1 MNKGFAD
8 LRLTTWLRR
17 LKHLINLD
25 FHLQCTVLGHR
36 HKSSARQLLNDL
48 PDALFNRLGIS
59 LNCDVR
65 IDWCFIR
72 IRHASE
78 LLDLSGKGLLI
89 KTLDVAFNENIQRAF
104 GEDFDECR
112 AITLD

>member
-1 MNKGFAD
+1 MQRRASERPLHSRLCKFYSTGVCLEAANGIEPMNKGFAD

-25 FHLQCTVLGHR
+25 FYLRCTLLGHR

-72 IRHASE
+72 I
-78 LLDLSGKGLLI
+78 
-89 KTLDVAFNENIQRAF
+89 
-104 GEDFDECR
+104 
-112 AITLD
+112 